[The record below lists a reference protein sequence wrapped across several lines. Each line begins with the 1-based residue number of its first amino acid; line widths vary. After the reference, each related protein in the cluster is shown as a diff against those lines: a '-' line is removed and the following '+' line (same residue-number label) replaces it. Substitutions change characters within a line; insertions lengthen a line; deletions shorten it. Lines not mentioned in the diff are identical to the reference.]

1 LAEFEMEAWNNMAK
15 IFLGILLLAVP
26 VIARGQ
32 GAQDAATLAR
42 AAGCGPSSVEFKV
55 KTDKNQHPAAEPEAG
70 KALVY
75 VFDTVKL
82 DPGLVIGTV
91 TLRVGLDGSWVGAN
105 HGDSYFY
112 FPVDPGDHRI
122 CAQWQSTFERLSKL
136 ASAISLTAE
145 AGQVYYFRAIAD
157 ARSHDRGAVRLEALD
172 PAEALLLT
180 ASSAYST
187 SHPKK

>member
-1 LAEFEMEAWNNMAK
+1 MTR
-15 IFLGILLLAVP
+15 ILLGVLLFAMP
-26 VIARGQ
+26 MIAHGQ
-32 GAQDAATLAR
+32 DAQDAATLAR
-42 AAGCGPSSVEFKV
+42 AAGCGPSNVEFNV
-55 KTDKNQHPAAEPEAG
+55 KTDKNPHPAAQQETN

-75 VFDTVKL
+75 VFGTVKL
-82 DPGLVIGTV
+82 DSGLVFGNITV
-91 TLRVGLDGSWVGAN
+91 RIGLDGDWMGAN

-112 FPVDPGDHRI
+112 FAVDPGDHHI
-122 CAQWQSTFERLSKL
+122 CAQWQSRFERFSKL
-136 ASAISLTAE
+136 ASAASLTAQ

-157 ARSHDRGAVRLEALD
+157 ARSNEPGAIRLEPLD

>member
-1 LAEFEMEAWNNMAK
+1 MPMVAH
-15 IFLGILLLAVP
+15 
-26 VIARGQ
+26 GQ
-32 GAQDAATLAR
+32 ETQGAATLAR
-42 AAGCGPSSVEFKV
+42 AAGCGPSPINFNV
-55 KTDKNQHPAAEPEAG
+55 KTDKNQHPTPSPEPG
-70 KALVY
+70 KAMVY

-91 TLRVGLDGSWVGAN
+91 TLRIGLDGDWMGAN

-112 FPVDPGDHRI
+112 FPVDPGEHRV

-136 ASAISLTAE
+136 ASAASLTAE

-157 ARSHDRGAVRLEALD
+157 ARTRDRGAVRLEPLD
-172 PAEALLLT
+172 PAEALPLT
-180 ASSAYST
+180 SSSGFST

>member
-1 LAEFEMEAWNNMAK
+1 MAK
-15 IFLGILLLAVP
+15 ILLGILLLAVP

-32 GAQDAATLAR
+32 GAQDAAALAR
-42 AAGCGPSSVEFKV
+42 AAGCGPANVEFNV

-82 DPGLVIGTV
+82 DPGLALGTV

>member
-1 LAEFEMEAWNNMAK
+1 MTK
-15 IFLGILLLAVP
+15 ILLGVVLFAMP
-26 VIARGQ
+26 MIAHGQ
-32 GAQDAATLAR
+32 DTQDAAALAR
-42 AAGCGPSSVEFKV
+42 AAGCGPSEVEFNV
-55 KTDKNQHPAAEPEAG
+55 KTDKNQHPTPQPEAG
-70 KALVY
+70 KAMVY
-75 VFDTVKL
+75 VFDTIKL

-91 TLRVGLDGSWVGAN
+91 TLRIGLDGSWMGAN

-112 FPVDPGDHRI
+112 FAVDPGDHRI

-136 ASAISLTAE
+136 ASAASFTAE

-157 ARSHDRGAVRLEALD
+157 ARSRDRGAARLEPLD

>member
-1 LAEFEMEAWNNMAK
+1 MTK
-15 IFLGILLLAVP
+15 ILLGALLLTVP
-26 VIARGQ
+26 AIARSQ
-32 GAQDAATLAR
+32 ETDAAALAR
-42 AAGCGPSSVEFKV
+42 AAGCGPNEVEFNV
-55 KTDKNQHPAAEPEAG
+55 KTDKHQHPAPQPEEG

-82 DPGLVIGTV
+82 DAGPAIGNV
-91 TLRVGLDGSWVGAN
+91 TLKIGLDGSWVGAN

-112 FPVDPGDHRI
+112 FPVDPGEHHI
-122 CAQWQSTFERLSKL
+122 CAQWQSTFGRLSKL
-136 ASAISLTAE
+136 ASAASVTAE

-157 ARSHDRGAVRLEALD
+157 ARTQDRGAVRLEPLD

-180 ASSAYST
+180 SSSAYST